1 MEIVVCIVCS
11 IATSIITTKALATHY
26 FKIVD
31 GYVEDVCN
39 KTKDFV
45 ETTESKIMP
54 EMMSSLA
61 ELISARESGM
71 VSGLEP
77 KNFVPKD
84 SSGTRYSCLSNSIAP
99 DSTNR

>member
-1 MEIVVCIVCS
+1 MEEIKKVDETIEAICDWIQKELEERS
-11 IATSIITTKALATHY
+11 ARKA
-26 FKIVD
+26 
-31 GYVEDVCN
+31 G
-39 KTKDFV
+39 
-45 ETTESKIMP
+45 SIMP
-54 EMMSSLA
+54 EMVSSLA